1 MGREAQCLCRWAG
14 GATQVKALLEGR
26 ELILRGGARRTF
38 AIADMT
44 DVRAHGDDLLFAVA
58 GQDSALEL
66 GAGQAR
72 SWATK
77 ILTPSPS
84 LAKKLGVGPTCKAR
98 LIGPLDDSTLQTA
111 LAGSIA
117 EDGEPASQDIAV
129 VADEAAL
136 ERALE
141 IHAVTLADK
150 PIWVI
155 HGKGPRATF
164 GESAVR
170 RHMRAAGYIDTK
182 VSAVSDALSATR
194 YSPR

>member
-1 MGREAQCLCRWAG
+1 MGREAKCLCRWAG
-14 GATQVKALLEGR
+14 GEAQVKALLEGR

-44 DVRAHGDDLLFAVA
+44 DVRAHGDDLRFAVT
-58 GQDSALEL
+58 GQDYALEL

-72 SWATK
+72 GWATK

-84 LAKKLGVGPTCKAR
+84 LAKKLGVGPASKVR
-98 LIGPLDDSTLQTA
+98 LIGPLDDSALQAA

-117 EDGEPASQDIAV
+117 QDDEPASQGLAV
-129 VADEAAL
+129 VADEATL
-136 ERALE
+136 ERALA
-141 IHAVTLADK
+141 IHAATLPDK

-155 HGKGPRATF
+155 HGKGPGATY

-170 RHMRAAGYIDTK
+170 RHMRAAGYMDSK